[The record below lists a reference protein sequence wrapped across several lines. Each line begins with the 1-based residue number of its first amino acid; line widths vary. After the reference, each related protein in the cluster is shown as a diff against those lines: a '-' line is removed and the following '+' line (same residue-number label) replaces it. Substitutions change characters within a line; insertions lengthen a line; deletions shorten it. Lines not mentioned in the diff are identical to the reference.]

1 VQVSDGRF
9 VATGDSG
16 AEVFQRIPA
25 GNGTFTLAIAPANT
39 GGLLLGAGTVANP
52 AAWLPDTYTI
62 DFPTPD
68 TYRVLNGSNAE
79 IVAPTPYVPGQD
91 IAFLG
96 VNVELSGAPAAG
108 DSFTVAPSSAR
119 DVFATVDDLI
129 RVLEQPAT
137 GTTERALMHS
147 RIGQLLA
154 DVDRA
159 TEHVI
164 DRRSE
169 IGARARALDQEES
182 LNGAEARCF
191 RPSSRSRSW
200 AVRSWTTSAA
210 MSSVA
215 RLAVLNRPT
224 CAARLS

>member
-1 VQVSDGRF
+1 
-9 VATGDSG
+9 
-16 AEVFQRIPA
+16 
-25 GNGTFTLAIAPANT
+25 
-39 GGLLLGAGTVANP
+39 
-52 AAWLPDTYTI
+52 
-62 DFPTPD
+62 
-68 TYRVLNGSNAE
+68 VLDGSNAE

-129 RVLEQPAT
+129 RVLEHPAT
-137 GTTERALMHS
+137 GTTERAVMHS

-182 LNGAEARCF
+182 LNEDFSTQLTSTLSDLRDLDYAEALSRLTQQLFSLEAAQQTFARTQNLTLF
-191 RPSSRSRSW
+191 RY
-200 AVRSWTTSAA
+200 
-210 MSSVA
+210 
-215 RLAVLNRPT
+215 L
-224 CAARLS
+224 